1 MEDLHSNGKP
11 RQRRCPQEEDAL
23 NWQSSPTAIPRL
35 LPLLLIP
42 LAVAVGVGVLALC
55 MRRMKPRAQFLV
67 LLAFGVVIG
76 FTFFAMVQFPQFP
89 LWLGVSLMVVVL
101 TASPFATRTFLSSLT
116 QEYEQTNEIENGE

>member
-1 MEDLHSNGKP
+1 
-11 RQRRCPQEEDAL
+11 
-23 NWQSSPTAIPRL
+23 
-35 LPLLLIP
+35 
-42 LAVAVGVGVLALC
+42 
-55 MRRMKPRAQFLV
+55 MKPRAQFLV